1 MFLGATLRGSSLDTE
16 YPVGVRSLGMGGV
29 GVSTSE
35 RPSVVSQNLGSVVR
49 LEAYAAELFTASLFG
64 LVRANY
70 LGGVFPFSERRAVGF
85 DWLRLDFEDEELTY
99 AENRFRLGYSFL
111 VRGGLS
117 VGVGV
122 NYRTV
127 HANLDDAELGSG
139 AGWSTDGGFL
149 WRLPFSSRVTMG
161 VSVRNWYSATSRGR
175 WLPGAWMRIEEGKSQ
190 RASPRVVTWGVQYR
204 SGKLLLAAEQG
215 NEWRFGVEVQPA
227 RPFAVRSGISFPRA
241 HEAPTWSFGAS
252 ASWKALA
259 IDYAFVVPPTLS
271 PTSYVGMTVE
281 WSYRIPPVVI
291 EGISL
296 APLYSALR
304 EFYSRSENA
313 ARETPYSSPSDVR
326 RTTHERLGEVWLYN
340 PHRESVQVS
349 VRLQMERFTSRRG
362 TEAVESVLIPP
373 GERRV
378 VPLRKM
384 LLSDACLELTE
395 DRPVEVRVEVRDVR
409 NEARRRAVKSANTL
423 LYGRNEIRLDD
434 VAKLAVFVTPTNLT
448 VRRFAETAI
457 QEAERA
463 PWEFS
468 APPNV
473 KRALSLFAALQ
484 DLAYGH
490 DPNLPRESG
499 TLDAVHYPAEL
510 LTRLR
515 ALQFEERPVGDCD
528 DSTVLVCALFESV
541 GIPTALVQT
550 PGHVFMAFDPGGISL
565 EEAQRRTWD
574 EYILP
579 IDGNA
584 WIPLETTALG
594 KGFAAAWREGLEQT
608 RFGVLNSITTRLA
621 WERYGNANPRLSPE
635 RVTVSREVLL
645 ARMAET
651 VSDEWFVKAMRPWH
665 QENAK

>member
-1 MFLGATLRGSSLDTE
+1 MFWGATLYGSSLDAE

-29 GVSTSE
+29 GVTSSE
-35 RPSVVSQNLGSVVR
+35 RPSVISQNLASVVR

-64 LVRANY
+64 LIRANY
-70 LGGVFPFSERRAVGF
+70 LGGVFPFSEGRAGGF
-85 DWLRLDFEDEELTY
+85 DWLRLGFEDEELAY
-99 AENRFRLGYSFL
+99 VENRIRLGYSF
-111 VRGGLS
+111 RATEGLS
-117 VGVGV
+117 VGLGV

-127 HANLDDAELGSG
+127 HANLDGIELGSG
-139 AGWSTDGGFL
+139 AGWSTDGGVL
-149 WRLPFSSRVTMG
+149 WKLPFSSRVTVG
-161 VSVRNWYSATSRGR
+161 LSVRNWYSAASGGR

-204 SGKLLLAAEQG
+204 SRKFLLVVEQG
-215 NEWRFGVEVQPA
+215 HDWRFGVEAQPA
-227 RPFAVRSGISFPRA
+227 RTFTLRSGISFPRTRD
-241 HEAPTWSFGAS
+241 APTWSLGA
-252 ASWKALA
+252 ATSWKALT

-271 PTSYVGMTVE
+271 PTSYFGMTLG

-291 EGISL
+291 EGVSL
-296 APLYSALR
+296 APFYSALR
-304 EFYSRSENA
+304 EFYSRSEDA
-313 ARETPYSSPSDVR
+313 AREIPYTSPSDVR
-326 RTTHERLGEVWLYN
+326 RTTRERLGEVWLYN

-349 VRLQMERFTSRRG
+349 IRLHMERFTSRRG
-362 TEAVESVLIPP
+362 TEAVESVVIPP

-384 LLSDACLELTE
+384 VLSDACLELTE

-423 LYGRNEIRLDD
+423 LYGRNEIQLDD

-448 VRRFAETAI
+448 VRRFAETAV
-457 QEAERA
+457 QEAKGIS
-463 PWEFS
+463 WEFS
-468 APPNV
+468 ALPNV

-499 TLDAVHYPAEL
+499 TLDAVRYPAEL
-510 LTRLR
+510 LMRLR
-515 ALQFEERPVGDCD
+515 FLRSEERPVGDCD

-550 PGHVFMAFDPGGISL
+550 PGHVLMAFDPGGISL
-565 EEAQRRTWD
+565 EEAQRRRWD
-574 EYILP
+574 EYTLP

-594 KGFAAAWREGLEQT
+594 KGFAAAWREGLEQM
-608 RFGVLNSITTRLA
+608 RFGVLNSITMRLA
-621 WERYGNANPRLSPE
+621 WERYGNANPKLSPE

-645 ARMAET
+645 DRMVET
-651 VSDEWFVKAMRPWH
+651 VSDEWFANAMRPWR